1 MLVDR
6 LDVSSLYPDQTIKV
20 PVIKKAI
27 NNPKELEKL
36 MTTDYYKFETQ
47 IKLQL
52 NNERRN

>member
-20 PVIKKAI
+20 PVIKNAI
-27 NNPKELEKL
+27 NSHKELEKL

>member
-20 PVIKKAI
+20 PVIKNAI